1 MESCVDSSLPPS
13 LPHHRLRLVKPINL
27 TPKSPY
33 FEKENSAFHPPLPPS
48 LPPSRPPSLPKVNIS
63 NLAHIVPEL
72 FQENL
77 VRGRGLFVRA
87 VMKAQLASPGFTHI
101 YAA

>member
-1 MESCVDSSLPPS
+1 MNVS
-13 LPHHRLRLVKPINL
+13 
-27 TPKSPY
+27 
-33 FEKENSAFHPPLPPS
+33 
-48 LPPSRPPSLPKVNIS
+48 NI
-63 NLAHIVPEL
+63 AMIIPEL

-87 VMKAQLASPGFTHI
+87 VMKAQMASPGFTHI

>member
-1 MESCVDSSLPPS
+1 M
-13 LPHHRLRLVKPINL
+13 I
-27 TPKSPY
+27 
-33 FEKENSAFHPPLPPS
+33 
-48 LPPSRPPSLPKVNIS
+48 I
-63 NLAHIVPEL
+63 PEL

-87 VMKAQLASPGFTHI
+87 VMKAQMASPGFTHI